1 MQIILS
7 SEQSKNLDSYLIN
20 HLGISSSI
28 LMETAA
34 IQSANKIL
42 DLNKEFKSVLILCGS
57 GNNSGDGFALARI
70 LSIKTKVK
78 VLWIGSESKMSE
90 ETNSNFHLVSKLK
103 IEIIHL
109 EKIEDLKDNIFESD
123 CIIDCLIGIGG
134 DENLKGVVVDVLKMA
149 NSSRSYK
156 IAIDVPTGYNSN
168 NGKIHQNY
176 FKCDSLIT
184 MFSYKLGF
192 LTDKELF
199 SKTHVCDLNINK
211 NIVKEFSQ
219 IYSLEQDD
227 IRNLLPQRLNK
238 TSKFDFGISSI
249 IAGNINMEGAG
260 ALSANA
266 TITSGAGLVHL
277 FTFSR
282 HSALL
287 PEIICHNLDTA
298 IVGNSILEKSIA
310 IGIGPGLGKQKN
322 TLDNTRQIIEK
333 YKDSKSFVID
343 ADGLYSL
350 PNELNQNVIL
360 TPHLYEFSKISGL
373 SVEEI
378 ENDRIE
384 TAISFAKKMNC
395 VLLLKGAT
403 TIITNGSETY
413 LNTSGNPGMST
424 AGSGDVL
431 TGIILALLSQGL
443 KPIIAASLAA
453 FIHGKAGDIYGNKY
467 NQETLTA
474 SKIIDYLK
482 YAI

>member
-7 SEQSKNLDSYLIN
+7 SEQSKNMDSYLIN

-42 DLNKEFKSVLILCGS
+42 DLNKEFKSVLILCGI
-57 GNNSGDGFALARI
+57 GNNGGDGFALARI
-70 LSIKTKVK
+70 LSNKTKVK
-78 VLWIGSESKMSE
+78 VLWIGSESKMSK
-90 ETNSNFHLVSKLK
+90 ETHANFNLISKF
-103 IEIIHL
+103 EIDKIHL
-109 EKIEDLKDNIFESD
+109 EKIEDLKDNIFELD

-134 DENLKGVVVDVLKMA
+134 DENLKGLVVDVLKMA
-149 NSSRSYK
+149 NSSHSYK

-168 NGKIHQNY
+168 NGKIHQDY
-176 FKCDSLIT
+176 FKCDILIT
-184 MFSYKLGF
+184 MYSIKLGF
-192 LTDKELF
+192 LFDKELY
-199 SKTHVCDLNINK
+199 SKTSICDLNINK
-211 NIVKEFSQ
+211 SIIEEFSQ

-227 IRNLLPQRLNK
+227 IRNLP
-238 TSKFDFGISSI
+238 
-249 IAGNINMEGAG
+249 GAG
-260 ALSANA
+260 M
-266 TITSGAGLVHL
+266 VYL
-277 FTFSR
+277 FTYSR

-298 IVGNSILEKSIA
+298 IVGNSNLEKSIA

-350 PNELNQNVIL
+350 PNELNHNVIL

-378 ENDRIE
+378 ENDRIG
-384 TAISFAKKMNC
+384 TAISYAKKMNC

-443 KPIIAASLAA
+443 KPFLAASLAV
-453 FIHGKAGDIYGNKY
+453 FIHGRAGDIYTNKY